1 MEVGKRVK
9 LISFPDL
16 KTTNVT
22 RRSAE
27 DKMTKEPWVAYCL
40 AALLIFVGCAT
51 TTSVASAN
59 PAKAQITILYDA
71 FGKPSAMQKDWGYAA
86 LVEYGG
92 KRILFDTGNNSDI
105 LARNAKAKDI
115 NLSKLDFVVMS
126 HRHGDHMGGLAYL
139 LRVNPKVKIYAPK
152 EGFGVYGADLPS
164 TFYRKDLS
172 LPLEQRY
179 YNGAPPEVMR
189 FGSAWPG
196 ANFQLIDKNTEIAP
210 GIHLLALVS
219 DKPGTLEL
227 RELSLAIDTP
237 DGMVI
242 VVGCSHPGIDK
253 IVEAASAINPR
264 IHLIAGGF
272 HLVVSSDADI
282 EKIVTALHDTFKV
295 RYVAPGH
302 CTGEP
307 AFTALKKAFGD
318 RYLYAGLGT
327 TVALSATP
335 GPIASAGSK

>member
-40 AALLIFVGCAT
+40 AALLILVGCAT
-51 TTSVASAN
+51 TTSAASAN
-59 PAKAQITILYDA
+59 PATAQITILYDA

-227 RELSLAIDTP
+227 RELSLAIDTR